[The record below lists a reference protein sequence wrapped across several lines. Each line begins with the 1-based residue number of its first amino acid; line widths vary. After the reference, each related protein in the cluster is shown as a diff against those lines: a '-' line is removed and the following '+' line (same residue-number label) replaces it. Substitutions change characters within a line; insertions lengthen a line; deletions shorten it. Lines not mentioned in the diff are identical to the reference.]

1 MNYSHPR
8 QWNAGTGKRRF
19 LMRLCKV
26 FIILALSATAA
37 ALFAAEKFVTPL
49 KDGTGVYKNQTREV
63 YEEPIFT
70 VGTTD
75 RLTVTS
81 KRGRFYQI
89 RTPDGKTGWVE
100 DRLVVATGKSKT
112 FVFDNADVIG
122 YLDNP
127 TPVYIIDTDDP
138 NADPINLDRSFKD
151 ALRENVDKETVERQ
165 IK

>member
-1 MNYSHPR
+1 
-8 QWNAGTGKRRF
+8 
-19 LMRLCKV
+19 MRLSKV
-26 FIILALSATAA
+26 VVTLAFSAMAIS
-37 ALFAAEKFVTPL
+37 LFAAEKFVTPT
-49 KDGTGVYKNQTREV
+49 KDGTGIYKNQTREV
-63 YEEPIFT
+63 YEEPVMT

-75 RLTVTS
+75 RLSVVKKS
-81 KRGRFYQI
+81 GKYYQV
-89 RTPDGKTGWVE
+89 RTPDGQTGWIE

>member
-1 MNYSHPR
+1 
-8 QWNAGTGKRRF
+8 
-19 LMRLCKV
+19 MRWKKL
-26 FIILALSATAA
+26 ILIFTVAA
-37 ALFAAEKFVTPL
+37 ASLVFAEKIVVP
-49 KDGTGVYKNQTREV
+49 KQDGVGIYKNEVRGV
-63 YEEPIFT
+63 YEEPILK
-70 VGTTD
+70 VGTND
-75 RLTVTS
+75 RLEVL
-81 KRGRFYQI
+81 KKKGRSYEV
-89 RTPDGKTGWVE
+89 RTPDGQTGWVE
-100 DRLVVATGKSKT
+100 ERLVASAGKSRT

>member
-1 MNYSHPR
+1 MVQAAAMFNV
-8 QWNAGTGKRRF
+8 AALCKRSF
-19 LMRLCKV
+19 VMRLGKV
-26 FIILALSATAA
+26 LTIIAVSASVAV
-37 ALFAAEKFVTPL
+37 LFAAEKFVTPI
-49 KDGTGVYKNQTREV
+49 KDGTSIYRNQTRALN
-63 YEEPIFT
+63 EEPIASA
-70 VGTTD
+70 GTSD
-75 RLTVTS
+75 RLTVLA
-81 KRGRFYQI
+81 KKGRFFEVK
-89 RTPDGKTGWVE
+89 TPDGQTGWIE
-100 DRLVVATGKSKT
+100 DRLVATTGKSKT

>member
-1 MNYSHPR
+1 
-8 QWNAGTGKRRF
+8 
-19 LMRLCKV
+19 MRLSKMIV
-26 FIILALSATAA
+26 VLALSATFFV
-37 ALFAAEKFVTPL
+37 LFAAEKFVTPT
-49 KDGTGVYKNQTREV
+49 KDGTGIYKNQTREV
-63 YEEPIFT
+63 YEEPIAK

-75 RLTVTS
+75 RLTVL
-81 KRGRFYQI
+81 KKKGRHYEVK
-89 RTPDGKTGWVE
+89 TADGQVGWIE
-100 DRLVVATGKSKT
+100 SRLVVATGKSKT

-138 NADPINLDRSFKD
+138 NADPINLNRSFKD

>member
-1 MNYSHPR
+1 
-8 QWNAGTGKRRF
+8 
-19 LMRLCKV
+19 MRLSKMLM
-26 FIILALSATAA
+26 IIALSATAVMVFGA
-37 ALFAAEKFVTPL
+37 KKFLTPI
-49 KDGTGVYKNQTREV
+49 KDGTGIYKNRTREV
-63 YEEPIFT
+63 YEEPIFK

-75 RLTVTS
+75 RLEVIN
-81 KRGRFYQI
+81 KRGRFYQVK
-89 RTPDGKTGWVE
+89 TPNGQTGWIE

-138 NADPINLDRSFKD
+138 NADPIHLDRSFKD

>member
-1 MNYSHPR
+1 
-8 QWNAGTGKRRF
+8 
-19 LMRLCKV
+19 MRLSKV
-26 FIILALSATAA
+26 VVILALSAFAA
-37 ALFAAEKFVTPL
+37 MLFAAEKFVTPT
-49 KDGTGVYKNQTREV
+49 KDGTGIYKNQTREV
-63 YEEPIFT
+63 YEEPILK

-75 RLTVTS
+75 RLTVLA
-81 KRGRFYQI
+81 KKGRNYQVK
-89 RTPDGKTGWVE
+89 TPDGQVGWIE

>member
-1 MNYSHPR
+1 
-8 QWNAGTGKRRF
+8 
-19 LMRLCKV
+19 MRLSKV
-26 FIILALSATAA
+26 LTILAVSASVAV
-37 ALFAAEKFVTPL
+37 LFAAEKFVTPTN
-49 KDGTGVYKNQTREV
+49 DGTGIYKNQTRQV
-63 YEEPIFT
+63 YEEPIAK
-70 VGTTD
+70 VGTAD
-75 RLTVTS
+75 RLTVLA
-81 KRGRFYQI
+81 KKGRFYEVK
-89 RTPDGKTGWVE
+89 TADGTTGWVE

-165 IK
+165 TK